1 MRDPRSLARGAA
13 RRAYATLQRL
23 RPRPT
28 ASDGSSAAEVTA
40 RLATLTEQ
48 RDHAGAVD
56 LVRREVDALGRD
68 SGFLDQA
75 RRSASRAG
83 EPSLQAEMTRAQ
95 LAVTPASPAP
105 PAPVWPRRSTRSR
118 GDCVRPTRRGPL
130 RSTPPRSAPPAPARS
145 APLPAAAA
153 ASSTC

>member
-95 LAVTPASPAP
+95 LAVTPRLA
-105 PAPVWPRRSTRSR
+105 
-118 GDCVRPTRRGPL
+118 G
-130 RSTPPRSAPPAPARS
+130 PARTR
-145 APLPAAAA
+145 LAAALDQVEGRLRETDPA
-153 ASSTC
+153 